1 MNNKSNPIRLGE
13 NLVVMDNVRVSVS
26 ITCVESK
33 LMERKPSESE
43 GKNKGLFIDI
53 MHENRY
59 HQNRIVLSDTS

>member
-1 MNNKSNPIRLGE
+1 M
-13 NLVVMDNVRVSVS
+13 VMDNVRVSVS